1 MTYLS
6 ASDWV
11 SHKAGNRLLASVAVI
26 SRLGSVWG
34 DLLPCPLTRSL
45 TSSCACLL
53 LDWKHQI
60 LATWPLYRPIQ
71 NMAFFGTKAGVGRDG
86 VEREREREGKIEVK
100 VFYNLIL
107 EVTSHHLYMFSALGL
122 NPI

>member
-1 MTYLS
+1 MAYLS

-26 SRLGSVWG
+26 SRLGLVWG
-34 DLLPCPLTRSL
+34 DLLPCPLTQSL

-71 NMAFFGTKAGVGRDG
+71 NMAFFGTKAGVGGSQRRCALG
-86 VEREREREGKIEVK
+86 TRERAWPVP
-100 VFYNLIL
+100 
-107 EVTSHHLYMFSALGL
+107 ALL
-122 NPI
+122 WVQ